1 MSKKKERSHGQQM
14 HTLGELNA
22 SYEILNLIHARIVEL
37 EMIVKE
43 DEKQSEKNDQTK

>member
-1 MSKKKERSHGQQM
+1 MSKKKERSHGERM

-22 SYEILNLIHARIVEL
+22 SYEILNQINSKIVEL

-43 DEKQSEKNDQTK
+43 DKKQNAKEDK